1 MNYRQTFYSLKIIHV
16 FLIIGVFYS
25 VIGCQRSEYIEDVAK
40 KWSAF
45 ETQSVPYRV
54 RNNQFNKENLVVN
67 SSFEEGKYFLKDSDD
82 RSANI
87 KGWARIG
94 RSVEWIDTSLDIYS
108 IYDASVGQHAIK
120 VSRQHSNETDDLGEG
135 VISDFIRV
143 IPGNYSFT
151 YDIRLENISPN
162 AGRRGTRLYDAINIK
177 LQFYDKNKVEIES
190 EQINPYNK
198 SMLDASFKGY
208 SFSNYWHI
216 DSLGWGEVRGRTYN
230 YPFSEGDLPD
240 GTFYVRIFLGLKG
253 TGTMWVD
260 EVDFRYSK
268 WNFTALERMT
278 PYFDSLCSPAQM
290 LIPMPQEVTPA
301 ELIPIFNKN
310 QAGFI
315 SPIILI
321 PPASGKQTLLG
332 AHLLKKQ
339 LEKVQIEDYQ
349 GSEVAGVEINSTGEI
364 PEDFQGLV
372 FSLGQTPLYDR
383 FKDSFDLADLQDRSQ
398 GYKIMHFNTG
408 HDIILMAG
416 KSPVGDYYAVTTL
429 IQLIDKGKNQ
439 LQTATIIDYPDF
451 HGRSYLFDSWQ
462 NEEEMKHDLNSI
474 ERMTLLKF
482 NKAYIGYGQTRGRK
496 EWYSPDELYINGVRK
511 IGRKCLET
519 GVIDLAVMV
528 NPYYHFDYE
537 MNVDSIS
544 DQQKK
549 QFYHASSE
557 SLTRLKNIYKISLD
571 AGAKTIMLMTDDFIP
586 HAGYN
591 RKNYTLY
598 ADDDIQ
604 RFGNLQN
611 AHSFLINELN
621 AWINKEYGSVRF
633 EFCPPWY
640 LNEFIDRSRGKAEQ
654 YFNDLMP
661 TISDNIAFIWTG
673 NTIRSLS
680 YDHADFARYI
690 ELIGKKPMIWDNT
703 LYARGLE
710 GKYGGYP
717 AYYPGKIKLCNL
729 FEPYDVIV
737 PEDFHNQV
745 DGPHMYVNGSASSEI
760 YKIKY
765 ATVADFEW
773 NTGDYNPEFSLWK
786 VLVSQFGV
794 EAAKHLLQFSDAYY
808 SLKEII
814 EQVND
819 EWNSKQYNK
828 GTEYVSI
835 IKVLFQNLKEEIPDN
850 PKLINELQEFLSGI
864 LKEYAETGNS
874 IG

>member
-1 MNYRQTFYSLKIIHV
+1 MNYRLPYTS
-16 FLIIGVFYS
+16 FLSKYILLVISVYS
-25 VIGCQRSEYIEDVAK
+25 VIIACQRSEHIEDVAK

-45 ETQSVPYRV
+45 ETQSVPYRI
-54 RNNQFNKENLVVN
+54 RNNQLNKENLVVN
-67 SSFEEGKYFLKDSDD
+67 PSFEEGNYFLKDTDD

-108 IYDASVGQHAIK
+108 EHDVSNGQHAIK

-135 VISDFIRV
+135 VLSDFIRV

-151 YDIRLENISPN
+151 YDIRLENIDPN
-162 AGRRGTRLYDAINIK
+162 AGRRGTRIYDAINIQ

-190 EQINPYNK
+190 DQINPYSK

-208 SFSNYWHI
+208 SFSNFWHI

-260 EVDFRYSK
+260 EIDFRYSK
-268 WNFTALERMT
+268 WNFTALERMA
-278 PYFDSLCSPAQM
+278 PYFDSVCSPAQM
-290 LIPMPQEVTPA
+290 LIPMPQEVTPTA
-301 ELIPIFNKN
+301 LIPIFSKN
-310 QAGFI
+310 QASWV
-315 SPIILI
+315 SPVILI
-321 PPASGKQTLLG
+321 PPDADKQTLLG
-332 AHLLKKQ
+332 AQLLKDQ
-339 LEKVQIEDYQ
+339 LEKVKID
-349 GSEVAGVEINSTGEI
+349 GHPISEKISVEINPTGKI
-364 PEDFQGLV
+364 PGNFQGLV
-372 FSLGQTPLYDR
+372 LSLGQTPLYDR
-383 FKDSFDLADLQDRSQ
+383 FKDSFDLTDIQDKPE
-398 GYKIMHFNTG
+398 GY
-408 HDIILMAG
+408 IIKQLKSGQNIIFMAG
-416 KSPVGDYYAVTTL
+416 NSPIGDYYAVTTL
-429 IQLIDKGKNQ
+429 IQLIDIGKNQ
-439 LQTATIIDYPDF
+439 LQTANIVDYPDF
-451 HGRSYLFDSWQ
+451 LGRSYLFDSWQ
-462 NEEEMKHDLNSI
+462 NEDEMENDLNSI
-474 ERMTLLKF
+474 EKMTLLKF
-482 NKAYIGYGQTRGRK
+482 NKAYVGYGQTRGRK
-496 EWYSPDELYINGVRK
+496 EWYSPDNLYINGVRK
-511 IGRKCLET
+511 VGRKCLES

-537 MNVDSIS
+537 MNIDSIS
-544 DQQKK
+544 DPQKK
-549 QFYHASSE
+549 IFDHASIK
-557 SLTRLKNIYKISLD
+557 SLTNLKNVYKISLD
-571 AGAKTIMLMTDDFIP
+571 AGAKTIMLMADDFIP
-586 HAGYN
+586 HAGDN
-591 RKNYTLY
+591 RKNYILY
-598 ADDDIQ
+598 SDEDML
-604 RFGNLQN
+604 RFGDLQK
-611 AHSFLINELN
+611 AHSFLINELDS
-621 AWINKEYGSVRF
+621 WVKKDYGLVRF

-640 LNEFIDRSRGKAEQ
+640 LNEFVDRSRGKAEQ
-654 YFNDLMP
+654 YFRDLVP
-661 TISDNIAFIWTG
+661 ALPDDIAFIWTG
-673 NTIRSLS
+673 HTVRSLS

-745 DGPHMYVNGSASSEI
+745 DGPHMFVNGSASSEI

-773 NTGDYNPEFSLWK
+773 NTSDYNPEFSLWK

-828 GTEYVSI
+828 GMEYVSI

-864 LKEYAETGNS
+864 LQEYTETGNS
-874 IG
+874 TG